1 MGPKRHL
8 LLIDPLDRLNIKKD
22 SSLMLALA
30 MQRRGIETYVFFES
44 DFAIHNQGTQKL
56 TVHTFEGEVRED
68 GIYLANFETTGSKV
82 IELNPQDMIH
92 MRLDPPFDSRYLRIL
107 WMLDHLAQQGIQ
119 VLNHPRGIMLFNEK
133 LYAYRKPGSTPSFVG
148 SNVKLAAQFVHQLDP
163 KPDALILK
171 PLDLYSGIGVEKW
184 PVTGWEERFMEKVNE
199 LNGPVIVQP
208 FIEAVTRGEI
218 RSLYFQGKEIGTI
231 LKMPKE
237 GEFLSNIAQG
247 ATFRPEPLSEVSRK
261 RCEEI
266 TQELLQHG
274 VDWVAFDVLGDAVSE
289 VNITC
294 PGLLVEVS
302 YAHKKNLADVVIDM
316 INQKS

>member
-1 MGPKRHL
+1 MRHL
-8 LLIDPLDRLNIKKD
+8 LLIDPLAKLNIKKD

-30 MQRRGIETYVFFES
+30 MQRRGIECYIFFEK

-56 TVHTFEGEVRED
+56 TVHTFTGLLKQD
-68 GIYLANFETTGSKV
+68 GIYLDSFETTGSKV
-82 IELNPQDMIH
+82 IELNSQDLIH

-107 WMLDHLAQQGIQ
+107 WMLDDLCQKGIQ

-133 LYAYRKPGSTPSFVG
+133 LYAYRAQGAVASFVG
-148 SNVKLAAQFVHQLDP
+148 ANVKLAAQFVHDLDP
-163 KPDALILK
+163 KPSALILK
-171 PLDLYSGIGVEKW
+171 PMDLYSGIGVEKW
-184 PVTGWEERFMEKVNE
+184 PVVGWEERFVEKVNE

-208 FIEAVTRGEI
+208 FVEAVTKGEI

-231 LKMPKE
+231 LKTPKD

-247 ATFRPEPLSEVSRK
+247 ATFGVHELSEVAKLRA
-261 RCEEI
+261 EAI
-266 TQELLQHG
+266 VQELMNYG
-274 VDWVAFDVLGDAVSE
+274 VDWVAFDILGDAITE

-302 YAHKKNLADVVIDM
+302 YAHQKNLADVVIDM